1 MREEEEE
8 WLKSSLAFV
17 QQSEKKQEKLNIL
30 RRCKRHKS
38 SRVAFG
44 FKMLEDQRRSME

>member
-1 MREEEEE
+1 MREEEE

-30 RRCKRHKS
+30 RRWRHKS